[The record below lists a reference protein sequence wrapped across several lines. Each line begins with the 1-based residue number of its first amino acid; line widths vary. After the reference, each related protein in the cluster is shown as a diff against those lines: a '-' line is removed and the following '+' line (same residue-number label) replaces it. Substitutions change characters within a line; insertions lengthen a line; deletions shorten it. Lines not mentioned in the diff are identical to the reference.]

1 MKKYLNKNSVLCR
14 RRPDR
19 EIIML
24 IVLLFYNVYK
34 EKYFIKVEDGRE
46 AL

>member
-1 MKKYLNKNSVLCR
+1 MKKYVNKNSVFCQ
-14 RRPDR
+14 RRPEQ

-24 IVLLFYNVYK
+24 IVLLFYNAYK
-34 EKYFIKVEDGRE
+34 KKYFIKVEDGRE